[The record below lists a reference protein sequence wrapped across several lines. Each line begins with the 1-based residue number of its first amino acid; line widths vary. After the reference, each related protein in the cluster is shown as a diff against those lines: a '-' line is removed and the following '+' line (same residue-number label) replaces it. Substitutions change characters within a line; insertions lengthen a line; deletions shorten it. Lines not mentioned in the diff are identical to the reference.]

1 MQLHLVTLSSMPSG
15 PTDLRADF
23 LPLHNPLIQTP
34 LARRLFVLVLLQLS
48 EENQKPTTELPPP
61 NLGTQEAPLQSSLA
75 AMGNA
80 DPVTHQRS
88 TRARKP
94 PTCLDW

>member
-48 EENQKPTTELPPP
+48 EENQ
-61 NLGTQEAPLQSSLA
+61 
-75 AMGNA
+75 
-80 DPVTHQRS
+80 
-88 TRARKP
+88 
-94 PTCLDW
+94 

>member
-15 PTDLRADF
+15 PTDLHADF

-48 EENQKPTTELPPP
+48 EENQ
-61 NLGTQEAPLQSSLA
+61 
-75 AMGNA
+75 
-80 DPVTHQRS
+80 
-88 TRARKP
+88 
-94 PTCLDW
+94 